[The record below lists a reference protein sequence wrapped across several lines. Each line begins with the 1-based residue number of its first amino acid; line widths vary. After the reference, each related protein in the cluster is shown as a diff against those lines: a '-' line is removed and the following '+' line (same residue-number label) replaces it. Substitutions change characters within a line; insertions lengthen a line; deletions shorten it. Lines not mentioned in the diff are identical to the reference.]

1 MGAKITTV
9 KISKT
14 KDKGLSGV
22 IMASTFRNE
31 SGIGITIS
39 TRIFISSEITM
50 APKENNKVVN
60 AVFFDTGLKRNDSK
74 RGYFFRTKKTI
85 TGTAKNPCPTN
96 IAK

>member
-9 KISKT
+9 KISNT

-22 IMASTFRNE
+22 IMASTCRNE
-31 SGIGITIS
+31 SGIGITIP
-39 TRIFISSEITM
+39 TRIFISSEITT

-60 AVFFDTGLKRNDSK
+60 AVSFDTGLKRNDSR